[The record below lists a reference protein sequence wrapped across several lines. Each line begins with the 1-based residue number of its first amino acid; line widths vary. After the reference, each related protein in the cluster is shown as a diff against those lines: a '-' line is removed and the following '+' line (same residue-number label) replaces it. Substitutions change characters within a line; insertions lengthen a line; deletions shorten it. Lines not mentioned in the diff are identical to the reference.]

1 MDVDKSNKIIIM
13 QEYFK
18 KHLSIARLLKT
29 SLYCKIFQAFSPNRQ
44 TDKYLTEKQLTLN
57 ADKTEM

>member
-1 MDVDKSNKIIIM
+1 MDVDKLNKNIIIL
-13 QEYFK
+13 QDFK

-29 SLYCKIFQAFSPNRQ
+29 SLYCKIFQAFSPNTQ